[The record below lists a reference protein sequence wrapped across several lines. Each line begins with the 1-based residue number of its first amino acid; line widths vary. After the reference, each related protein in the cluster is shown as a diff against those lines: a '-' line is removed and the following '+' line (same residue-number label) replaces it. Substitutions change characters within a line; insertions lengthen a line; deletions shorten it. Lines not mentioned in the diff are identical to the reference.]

1 MTKKENLMMLKQKG
15 KRLDTL
21 RSGGLSGRATLT
33 LRDAKTGKVK
43 QIVEAQ
49 NKILARGLDW
59 IIAHVVSGSF
69 PGSTTVEGNS
79 STYHGEVGGN
89 PYVIGDEDT
98 NPFKYL
104 NLLNISNGNDAPAFT
119 EGISN
124 TLYWVH
130 KVTNEDDV
138 PTYTGDD
145 VQTFNERLGDSGAN
159 NGVGHA
165 FSVDPTTRTLIL
177 GSKALAT
184 DLNTTQSDQS
194 NNNASINYFKEVYL
208 VFNFGTG
215 DANGTINSICWSSDA
230 NIKCVGSRLQV
241 SPSITK
247 TNDDTLDITYT
258 FSLTP
263 S

>member
-1 MTKKENLMMLKQKG
+1 MTKKDNLLTLKQNQK
-15 KRLDTL
+15 KVDKL
-21 RSGGLSGRATLT
+21 RSGGLSGRATLI

-43 QIVEAQ
+43 QIVEAE

-59 IIAHVVSGSF
+59 IIAHIVSGSF
-69 PGSTTVEGNS
+69 PGSSTVEGNS
-79 STYHGEVGGN
+79 STYHGEVGGT
-89 PYVIGDEDT
+89 PYITGDEDT

-104 NLLNISNGNDAPAFT
+104 NLLDINNGNVAPSFT
-119 EGISN
+119 EGVGN

-130 KVTNEDDV
+130 KVTDEDDPDFAGV
-138 PTYTGDD
+138 D
-145 VQTFNERLGDSGAN
+145 VQTFNERLGDASGN
-159 NGVGHA
+159 MGGTHD
-165 FSVDPTTRTLIL
+165 FSSDPGTRTMIL
-177 GSKALAT
+177 GSKSLAA

-194 NNNASINYFKEVYL
+194 NHNAAINYFKEVYL

-215 DANGTINSICWSSDA
+215 DANGTINSICWSSGVD
-230 NIKCVGSRLQV
+230 IKCVGSRLQV

-247 TNDDTLDITYT
+247 TSDDTLDITYT